1 MGLQL
6 MNLHT
11 VMGNVWQAE
20 RCSQM
25 GASLTSDKWTDRRS
39 SERVGERDRETDLRE
54 NRTISHLISQTLIY
68 RRFHKRESEGKEIK
82 FLHALIISYI
92 LY

>member
-20 RCSQM
+20 CRSQM
-25 GASLTSDKWTDRRS
+25 GTGLTSDKWTDHRSRERR
-39 SERVGERDRETDLRE
+39 REGD
-54 NRTISHLISQTLIY
+54 
-68 RRFHKRESEGKEIK
+68 
-82 FLHALIISYI
+82 
-92 LY
+92 

>member
-20 RCSQM
+20 CCSPM
-25 GASLTSDKWTDRRS
+25 GASLTSDKWTDRKSRERRRERERARERLTLEKTERS
-39 SERVGERDRETDLRE
+39 PT
-54 NRTISHLISQTLIY
+54 
-68 RRFHKRESEGKEIK
+68 
-82 FLHALIISYI
+82 
-92 LY
+92 

>member
-11 VMGNVWQAE
+11 VMGNVWLAE
-20 RCSQM
+20 SCSQM
-25 GASLTSDKWTDRRS
+25 GTSLTSDKWTDHRGR
-39 SERVGERDRETDLRE
+39 ERERETGFRE

-68 RRFHKRESEGKEIK
+68 RRFHGRERERAKGKRLNC
-82 FLHALIISYI
+82 FMHR
-92 LY
+92 

>member
-20 RCSQM
+20 CCSQM
-25 GASLTSDKWTDRRS
+25 GTSLTSDKWTDHSSKEKRR
-39 SERVGERDRETDLRE
+39 ERKTDLRE
-54 NRTISHLISQTLIY
+54 NRMISHLISQTLIY
-68 RRFHKRESEGKEIK
+68 RRFHKRESEGREIK
-82 FLHALIISYI
+82 LLHALIISYI